1 MSTVYVDTEQSVGAG
16 SVVAD
21 PDGSGYNITLPDTTV
36 ELSAAQ
42 LLGIVQ
48 AGAALLGVGAKPAR
62 IAFIGDSN
70 MVLRPGVTVEQT
82 LPSVLSAALGASA
95 FGVFAFGGET
105 SADGV
110 ARLPAVKAFK
120 PTHIIIAHGVN
131 DADPVK
137 NISAQNYADNM
148 LEMIR
153 TGFGLQAKVIVVSP
167 IFVAQTG
174 YLERQRDTYMPTW
187 QKLNGIDG
195 VTFID
200 VYSRMGAMY
209 MQDANRTR
217 FDALY
222 NNGDT
227 MHYGV
232 SGILWL
238 RDRIKEVWN

>member
-1 MSTVYVDTEQSVGAG
+1 MSTVYVDTSQTVGAG
-16 SVVAD
+16 NVTSAGGGD
-21 PDGSGYNITLPDTTV
+21 FNITLPDATV
-36 ELSAAQ
+36 EVTQAQ

-48 AGAALLGVGAKPAR
+48 AGGALLGVGAKPAR

-82 LPSVLSAALGASA
+82 LPYVLSAALSASA

-110 ARLPAVKAFK
+110 ARLTAVKAFK

-174 YLERQRDTYMPTW
+174 YLERQRDNYMPAW

-209 MQDANRTR
+209 MQDASRVR

-232 SGILWL
+232 SGIVWL
-238 RDRIKEVWN
+238 ANQIKSVWS